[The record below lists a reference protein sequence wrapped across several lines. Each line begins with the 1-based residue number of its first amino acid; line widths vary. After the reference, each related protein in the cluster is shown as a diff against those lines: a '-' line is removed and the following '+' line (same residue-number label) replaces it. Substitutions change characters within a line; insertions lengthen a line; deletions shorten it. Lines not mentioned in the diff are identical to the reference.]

1 MCALLSPVVLNLAVA
16 VKELVE
22 NSLDAGATIIDVR
35 LREYGSELIEVT
47 DNGSGVEPNNF
58 QGLTL
63 KHHTSKLQDFSDLVS
78 VETFGFRGEALSSL
92 CSLSDLIVTTR
103 HVSSDCGSRL
113 VFDHNGI
120 ITTCAPVARQVGTTV
135 TLENIFSTLPVRQK
149 EFHRN
154 LKREFVKMT
163 QLLYA
168 YCLVS
173 TGVKITC
180 TNQTKKGGRM
190 TVAAT
195 QGCNSVRDNIAC
207 VFGIKQLASLLEM
220 KTVLPTS
227 EMLEQLSLKDVDLS
241 QSVFEMEGFISSCA
255 HGQGRSTN
263 DRQFYYV
270 NSRPCEPTK
279 VTKAVN
285 EVFHQYNMH
294 QQPFVFLNIQSAR
307 DSVDVN
313 VTPDKRQVFLEHE
326 KLLIATVKASL
337 QSLYENIPSTYNVN
351 NLPSPTS
358 KPNVLPSPTC
368 KTSPAAMLSQWRHNT
383 AAKRPASEQASPK
396 LPKQVKLDSVFTK
409 KEKSAGLL
417 SGFSTISNS
426 TLNED
431 SDPKVTLEHNQV
443 QSINHEFS
451 DHVEQISPTK
461 HFNIVEH
468 SVSEKGNTNSTE
480 NSVSMKNSSRNEP
493 ENDIGMVSCKYN
505 SKSPLVTNEVERDS
519 QSSRHSSSSELS
531 ILTSQSSEY
540 EKSNHLTPVN
550 IPYPT
555 QSSVS
560 NSSEIS
566 LKEDPRSDITHASPI
581 SKLVSE
587 TKIATDSSNQFLSSN
602 KPRLFCEDPDVKS
615 VSSRAELDVTV
626 SAQNNV
632 DSEDFNHNRSS
643 VEVSLTM
650 EDLRKRVKQLC
661 DEEDGKEDST
671 VKFRAVIDPSRNKQA
686 EEELSREISKDM
698 FLKMEVVGQFNLG
711 FIIAKLHSDL
721 FIIDQHATDEKYNFE
736 TLQRTTTISNQKLVV
751 PQQLELTAVNESIL
765 IDSIDVFKANGFEF
779 KIDENAP
786 TTKKVKLTSIPMSK
800 NWTFGKDDI
809 DELLFMLQDS
819 PNTLCRPSRV
829 RAMFASRAC
838 RKSVMIGTALS
849 HSEMKRLIVHMGE
862 IEQPWNCPHGRPTMR
877 HLINLAFL

>member
-1 MCALLSPVVLNLAVA
+1 MFPFIKECAVYILVTQSVL
-16 VKELVE
+16 
-22 NSLDAGATIIDVR
+22 
-35 LREYGSELIEVT
+35 
-47 DNGSGVEPNNF
+47 
-58 QGLTL
+58 
-63 KHHTSKLQDFSDLVS
+63 
-78 VETFGFRGEALSSL
+78 
-92 CSLSDLIVTTR
+92 
-103 HVSSDCGSRL
+103 
-113 VFDHNGI
+113 
-120 ITTCAPVARQVGTTV
+120 QVGTTV

-207 VFGIKQLASLLEM
+207 VFGMKQLASLLEM

-227 EMLEQLSLKDVDLS
+227 EMLEQLGLKDVDLS

-358 KPNVLPSPTC
+358 KPNVLRSPTC

-396 LPKQVKLDSVFTK
+396 LPKRKLT
-409 KEKSAGLL
+409 
-417 SGFSTISNS
+417 
-426 TLNED
+426 
-431 SDPKVTLEHNQV
+431 
-443 QSINHEFS
+443 
-451 DHVEQISPTK
+451 
-461 HFNIVEH
+461 
-468 SVSEKGNTNSTE
+468 
-480 NSVSMKNSSRNEP
+480 
-493 ENDIGMVSCKYN
+493 Y
-505 SKSPLVTNEVERDS
+505 
-519 QSSRHSSSSELS
+519 
-531 ILTSQSSEY
+531 
-540 EKSNHLTPVN
+540 
-550 IPYPT
+550 
-555 QSSVS
+555 
-560 NSSEIS
+560 
-566 LKEDPRSDITHASPI
+566 
-581 SKLVSE
+581 
-587 TKIATDSSNQFLSSN
+587 
-602 KPRLFCEDPDVKS
+602 
-615 VSSRAELDVTV
+615 VSSRAELEVTV

-632 DSEDFNHNRSS
+632 DSEDFNRNRSS

-809 DELLFMLQDS
+809 DELLFMLQHV
-819 PNTLCRPSRV
+819 PLGFPKTCCVRPSRV

-862 IEQPWNCPHGRPTMR
+862 IEQPW
-877 HLINLAFL
+877 